1 MTLHISNLSLS
12 EFLKNRHSNPEKQE
26 KEHFTG
32 DQGSAYWRPSP
43 STLGVKAQH
52 AGDQGSTNGSTGRRK
67 KTVVRAKE
75 TYLYIY
81 ENPLAPSLPERQKE
95 NKGTY
100 MSV

>member
-1 MTLHISNLSLS
+1 MTLHISSLSLYRNFS
-12 EFLKNRHSNPEKQE
+12 KIDIQIQKSK
-26 KEHFTG
+26 KK
-32 DQGSAYWRPSP
+32 
-43 STLGVKAQH
+43 STLLATKAQRIGNQ
-52 AGDQGSTNGSTGRRK
+52 APARWELKLSTLATKAQQTALRVEE